1 MQQVAVNVGSASVP
15 PMSMEQRKLHLI
27 EEITTLENDALIL
40 QLETLLFS
48 DNDWWLDLS
57 ERDKQSLQRGM
68 DDARNGR
75 VFPFEEVMA
84 ELEAETK

>member
-1 MQQVAVNVGSASVP
+1 MQQVAVNIKSTTVP
-15 PMSMEQRKLHLI
+15 PVSMDQRKLHLI
-27 EEITTLENDALIL
+27 EEITTLENEALIL

-48 DNDWWLDLS
+48 ENDWWLDLS

-68 DDARNGR
+68 ADAQNGR

-84 ELEAETK
+84 EFDAEAK